1 MTAGETSP
9 VREPD
14 PITVEVMRS
23 RLTAIGY
30 EAGIAIERTA
40 MCPVVSETKDWAV
53 SVFDPDGNLI
63 VGTGYITIHFGCS
76 TNAVRSTLKRHAGTI
91 RPGDVFVA
99 NDPHTDGGLH
109 PQDVVVQRPA
119 FVGDR
124 LVGWVAVSAHMM
136 DMGGMALGSF
146 APHAT
151 ECYQEALRFPSVR
164 LMRAGEEVVD
174 SWAMIATNVRMPAL
188 IEADLRALVVG
199 CNVAV
204 AKIEAVV
211 AEMGCETFGLATD
224 ALARA
229 TEQALRQRVSRIA
242 DGVYRA
248 TGWIEITEHEAHPVP
263 CALTVAGS
271 RLCFDFAGCPPEMPR
286 YVNSRPY
293 IVRAALAASISS
305 WLSADL
311 PFSQPLLD
319 LLEID
324 IPPRTMLN
332 SSPPSPLGG
341 AEVGPAQLA
350 AMQCLELALAA
361 SPDAPE
367 RRLLSAPTTT
377 GYAMM
382 TWSFEGAQGEADTYL
397 HTDGCFA
404 GSPAGSDRDGVDYS
418 PALVGTA
425 AIFELSDV
433 EILESNYPIL
443 IEERTTSTGDHGAGL
458 HRSGGACREILR
470 PHGTSRLIGNM
481 ISTRGSAPPPGSAGG
496 SPGARTAQRII
507 RGDGSVEDIWMQAAG
522 VEVVGDER
530 FEFVG
535 PTGGGFGD
543 ALWRPADLV
552 ARDVK
557 LAHMSAAD
565 AERLYGVV
573 LDGTGAADEGRTE
586 MLRHQ
591 RRRERLDRA
600 DPPLRS
606 MQGATAS
613 PLGGLPLYAGIVQQG
628 DKAVAERSGAVL
640 AEAPD
645 HWTDG
650 CRTLDET
657 DVAPNGFTM
666 ETRSYLDP
674 ITGECLFHELRRPDG
689 ARSFESSP
697 DRWTGRMRGTD

>member
-1 MTAGETSP
+1 MTDGDTAL

-14 PITVEVMRS
+14 SITVEVMRS

-53 SVFDPDGNLI
+53 SIFDPDGNLI

-91 RPGDVFVA
+91 GPGDVFVA

-164 LMRAGEEVVD
+164 LLRAGEEVVD
-174 SWAMIATNVRMPAL
+174 TWAMIATNVRMPVL

-204 AKIEAVV
+204 AKIEEVV
-211 AEMGCETFGLATD
+211 TAMGCDEFALATR

-229 TEQALRQRVSRIA
+229 TERELRRRVSLIS

-248 TGWIEITEHEAHPVP
+248 TGWIEIDEHEAHPVP
-263 CALTVAGS
+263 CTLTVEGS

-293 IVRAALAASISS
+293 IVKAALAASIVS

-311 PFSQPLLD
+311 PPSQPLLD
-319 LLEID
+319 LLEIE

-350 AMQCLELALAA
+350 AMHCLELALGA
-361 SPDAPE
+361 SPDAP
-367 RRLLSAPTTT
+367 
-377 GYAMM
+377 
-382 TWSFEGAQGEADTYL
+382 
-397 HTDGCFA
+397 
-404 GSPAGSDRDGVDYS
+404 
-418 PALVGTA
+418 
-425 AIFELSDV
+425 
-433 EILESNYPIL
+433 
-443 IEERTTSTGDHGAGL
+443 
-458 HRSGGACREILR
+458 
-470 PHGTSRLIGNM
+470 
-481 ISTRGSAPPPGSAGG
+481 
-496 SPGARTAQRII
+496 
-507 RGDGSVEDIWMQAAG
+507 
-522 VEVVGDER
+522 
-530 FEFVG
+530 
-535 PTGGGFGD
+535 
-543 ALWRPADLV
+543 
-552 ARDVK
+552 
-557 LAHMSAAD
+557 
-565 AERLYGVV
+565 
-573 LDGTGAADEGRTE
+573 
-586 MLRHQ
+586 
-591 RRRERLDRA
+591 
-600 DPPLRS
+600 
-606 MQGATAS
+606 
-613 PLGGLPLYAGIVQQG
+613 
-628 DKAVAERSGAVL
+628 
-640 AEAPD
+640 
-645 HWTDG
+645 
-650 CRTLDET
+650 
-657 DVAPNGFTM
+657 
-666 ETRSYLDP
+666 
-674 ITGECLFHELRRPDG
+674 
-689 ARSFESSP
+689 
-697 DRWTGRMRGTD
+697 

>member
-1 MTAGETSP
+1 MGGDIA

-14 PITVEVMRS
+14 SITVEVMRS

-30 EAGIAIERTA
+30 EGGIAIERTA

-53 SVFDPDGNLI
+53 SIFDADGNLI

-76 TNAVRSTLKRHAGTI
+76 TNAVRGTLKRHAGTI

-164 LMRAGEEVVD
+164 LLRAGEEVVD
-174 SWAMIATNVRMPAL
+174 TWAMIATNVRMPTL

-204 AKIEAVV
+204 AKFEDVV
-211 AEMGCETFGLATD
+211 AAMGCDSFALATR

-229 TEQALRQRVSRIA
+229 TDDELRRRVSLIA

-248 TGWIEITEHEAHPVP
+248 TGWIEITEHEVLPVP
-263 CALTVAGS
+263 CALTVAGD
-271 RLCFDFAGCPPEMPR
+271 RLHFDFDGCPPEMPR

-293 IVRAALAASISS
+293 IIKAALAASISS

-361 SPDAPE
+361 SPDAAE
-367 RRLLSAPTTT
+367 RRLLSAPTAT

-382 TWSFEGAQGEADTYL
+382 TWSFEGADGDADTYL

-404 GSPAGSDRDGVDYS
+404 GSPAGNDRDGVDYS

-470 PHGTSRLIGNM
+470 PHGTTRLIGNM
-481 ISTRGSAPPPGSAGG
+481 ISTRGSTPPPSSAGG
-496 SPGARTAQRII
+496 TPGARTAQRIL
-507 RGDGSVEDIWMQAAG
+507 RGDGSVENIWMQAAG
-522 VEVVGDER
+522 VEVSGDDR
-530 FEFVG
+530 FEFRG

-543 ALWRPADLV
+543 PLWRPADLV
-552 ARDVK
+552 ARDVQ
-557 LAHMSAAD
+557 LGHMTAGDAD
-565 AERLYGVV
+565 RLYGVV
-573 LDGTGAADEGRTE
+573 LDSSGAANGRRTE
-586 MLRHQ
+586 MLRDE
-591 RRRERLDRA
+591 RRRERLARA
-600 DPPLRS
+600 DPPVRP
-606 MQGATAS
+606 MQDATTS
-613 PLGGLPLYAGIVQQG
+613 PEGGLPLYAGVVQIG
-628 DKAVAERSGAVL
+628 DKAIAERSGAVL
-640 AEAPD
+640 ATAPA

-650 CRTLDET
+650 CCTLDET
-657 DVAPNGFTM
+657 DVAPNGFVA

-674 ITGECLFHELRRPDG
+674 ITGERLFHELRRPDG
-689 ARSFESSP
+689 IRSFESSP
-697 DRWTGRMRGTD
+697 NRWTGRIAGSA